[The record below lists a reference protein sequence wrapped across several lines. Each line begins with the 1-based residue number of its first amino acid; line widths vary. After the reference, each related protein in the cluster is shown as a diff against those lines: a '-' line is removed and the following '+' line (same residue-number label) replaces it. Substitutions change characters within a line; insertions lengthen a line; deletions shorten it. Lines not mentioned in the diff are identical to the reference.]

1 MENAKNNCSTIGKRV
16 QRRAEVAG
24 RRIES
29 SSVENRRG
37 HRSRRSFGTWL
48 VVADDFS
55 PARISKEASVVGH
68 LNYYSRNSV
77 KVITIGAVVVLVL
90 GWWLLMISRLLEY
103 RKRPA
108 L

>member
-29 SSVENRRG
+29 SSVENGRG

-55 PARISKEASVVGH
+55 PARISKEASVGH